1 MLRFENVIV
10 DARDHRALA
19 DFWRAA
25 LGWVVTY
32 DDGEEICLNPGGGDV
47 DDPSTWPFPDLAFEP
62 VEDPDA
68 ARQRV
73 HLDLAS
79 ASVEEQQATV
89 ERLLAAGATWADVG
103 QPADAPF
110 TVLAD
115 PEGNA
120 FCVLDPRDEYCD
132 TGSLAAVVVA
142 AQDANAL
149 RDFYVLATG
158 WDLVRDEPGYVAFRR
173 PDGRGPFL
181 ELITREGLDP
191 LDARKNRIH
200 LDFSPREDEDQAAY
214 VDRLLALGATRVDV
228 GQGPDVTWVVLADPE
243 GNELCVLRPRP

>member
-10 DARDHRALA
+10 DARDIRALA
-19 DFWRAA
+19 DFWREA

-47 DDPSTWPFPDLAFEP
+47 DDPATWLFPDLVFVKVDTPETG
-62 VEDPDA
+62 
-68 ARQRV
+68 RQRI

-89 ERLLAAGATWADVG
+89 ERLLALGATRADVG

-120 FCVLDPRDEYCD
+120 FCVLDPRDEYRD
-132 TGSLAAVVVA
+132 TGSLAAVVLA
-142 AQDANAL
+142 AEDANAL

-158 WDLVRDEPGYVAFRR
+158 WDLVRDEPGYLAFRR
-173 PDGRGPFL
+173 RDGRGPFL

-191 LDARKNRIH
+191 DDARKNRIH
-200 LDFSPREDEDQAAY
+200 LDVSPREDEDQAAY
-214 VDRLLALGATRVDV
+214 VEQLLALGAARVDV
-228 GQGPDVTWVVLADPE
+228 GQGPEVTWVVLADPE
-243 GNELCVLRPRP
+243 GNELCVLSPRP